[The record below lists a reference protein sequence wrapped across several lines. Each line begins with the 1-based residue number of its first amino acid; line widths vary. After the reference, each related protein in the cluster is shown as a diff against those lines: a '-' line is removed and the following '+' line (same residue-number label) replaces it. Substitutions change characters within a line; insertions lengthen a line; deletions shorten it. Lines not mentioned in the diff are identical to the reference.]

1 VPLQWDAFSANRQ
14 WFQQM
19 PAAAAAASLGV
30 AVLLPDPCCWLPLWP
45 LCPPRPC

>member
-1 VPLQWDAFSANRQ
+1 MPLQWDAFSANRQ

-30 AVLLPDPCCWLPLWP
+30 KALPPAPCCWLPLWLP
-45 LCPPRPC
+45 

>member
-1 VPLQWDAFSANRQ
+1 MPLQWDAFSANLQ

-30 AVLLPDPCCWLPLWP
+30 NALPPDPCCWLPLW
-45 LCPPRPC
+45 LA